1 MTVRKRKDGYTQE
14 ELDYL
19 REIADMTGRTNKE
32 ITDMFNKKFN
42 KNKTVDAIIGAKS
55 RYNIK
60 SYIRVYTEEQLDYL
74 KEITPGRTSKEIT
87 KMFNQK
93 FNDNRTEDSIK
104 SVRQENGMKIGNT
117 GRFEKGNL
125 PQNTVEVGATT
136 IDTDGYHKTKVA
148 EPNVWELT
156 HRIIWKKHHGSIPE
170 GHNIIFGD
178 GDKNNFDIDNLILV
192 SKYELLVMNQHNL
205 IQEDAELTKVGKN
218 IAKLHIAI
226 GKKKKKK

>member
-1 MTVRKRKDGYTQE
+1 MGGRKRKDGYTQE

-32 ITDMFNKKFN
+32 ITEMFNKKFN
-42 KNKTVDAIIGAKS
+42 QNKTVIAIIGIKS
-55 RYNIK
+55 RHNIR
-60 SYIRVYTEEQLDYL
+60 SYTRVYTEEQLDYL
-74 KEITPGRTSKEIT
+74 REITPGRTSKEIT
-87 KMFNQK
+87 KMFNEK

-125 PQNTVEVGATT
+125 PQNTVEVGTT
-136 IDTDGYHKTKVA
+136 TVDADGYHKTKIA

-156 HRIIWKKHHGSIPE
+156 HRLVWEKHKGPIPE

-178 GDKNNFDIDNLILV
+178 GNRNNLDIENLILV
-192 SKYELLVMNQHNL
+192 SKYELLVMNQHKL
-205 IQEDAELTKVGKN
+205 IHEDAELTKVGKN